1 MRYAAAILVSLLAA
15 ASAFAQDLT
24 PRGQVPDHPIA
35 ITGATIHTMVEGTEP
50 IEGGYVLFENGRI
63 TDIGSGEQMFIG
75 TTRIIDGAG
84 MHVYPG
90 LIAAGT
96 RLGLAEIGAVRAMR
110 DYAEV
115 GSIKP
120 EVRAVV
126 AVNPDSTL
134 LPVARTNG
142 ILLVGTFP
150 SGGLV
155 SGQAGVIR
163 LDGWTWEDM
172 TANANAGVVMS
183 WPSIRQGH
191 RTFGGGQSLTESAV
205 RQRLG
210 AIDRLF
216 DTAEAYRDAK
226 AADPSTPVDLRME
239 AMLHLLP
246 TAEQQKPLI
255 ITADDVE
262 RIQSAVT
269 WAAGRGLKVVIRG
282 GRDAPML
289 AELLKK
295 HDVPVI
301 VRGTNAFPRRSDS
314 PVDEAF
320 TLPARLNAAGVRW
333 CLAPRDPDEH
343 VRNLPY
349 EAALAVAYGRRMGF
363 DENDAIASITRSAA
377 EILGIGDRYG
387 TLEVGKSATLLLTDG
402 TPLEMTTTIE
412 TAFIDGARVD
422 LSNKQT
428 VLRDKYTEKYRR
440 KGLLER
446 DNCRRSRTSQCMLCV
461 TQGRA
466 QSRCSPPCSRVHQR

>member
-1 MRYAAAILVSLLAA
+1 MRIATALSVSLLAA

-24 PRGQVPDHPIA
+24 PRGEVPDHPIA
-35 ITGATIHTMVEGTEP
+35 ITGATIHTMVEGADP
-50 IEGGYVLFENGRI
+50 IEGGYVLFEDGRI
-63 TDIGSGEQMFIG
+63 TDIGQGDRMFIA

-110 DYAEV
+110 DFAEV

-172 TANANAGVVMS
+172 TANANAGIVMS
-183 WPSIRQGH
+183 WPSVRQGY
-191 RTFGGGQSLTESAV
+191 RAFGGGQPLTEAAV
-205 RQRLG
+205 RQRLE

-216 DTAEAYRDAK
+216 DTAEAYRDAR
-226 AADPSTPVDLRME
+226 AADPSTLIDLRLE
-239 AMLHLLP
+239 AMLDLLP
-246 TAEQQKPLI
+246 GVEDQKPLI

-269 WAAGRGLKVVIRG
+269 WAAGRGLKVIIRG

-301 VRGTNAFPRRSDS
+301 VRGVHAFPRRNDS

-320 TLPARLNAAGVRW
+320 TLPARLDATGVRW
-333 CLAPRDPDEH
+333 CLAPRDVDEH

-349 EAALAVAYGRRMGF
+349 EAALAVAYGRGLGF
-363 DENDAIASITRSAA
+363 DETDAMAAITRSAA
-377 EILGIGDRYG
+377 DILGIGDDYG

-402 TPLEMTTTIE
+402 TPLEMTTRLDA
-412 TAFIDGARVD
+412 AFIDGARVD

-428 VLRDKYTEKYRR
+428 VLRDKYTEKYHRQ
-440 KGLLER
+440 GLIER
-446 DNCRRSRTSQCMLCV
+446 DN
-461 TQGRA
+461 
-466 QSRCSPPCSRVHQR
+466 